1 MLLSALSPG
10 RTSVIIRMLRCEIPR
25 ESYLSTSRSQHQQQ
39 MMVKLYKGFTAASK
53 NPERRG
59 SKQEQFVIR
68 RDIAEKSATI
78 RAKLNRRNGF
88 FFFFFNL
95 RATTFSINKG
105 SILNV
110 HQPGIKAVTSPT
122 RRVELSRRLWREVE
136 NVATCSLQSQAC
148 AQTMHLPYKKGF
160 KINVFHLM
168 CNSPVP
174 TNSTLP
180 TFTTLE
186 MRCICFN
193 TPQII
198 SKGTK
203 HVG

>member
-1 MLLSALSPG
+1 
-10 RTSVIIRMLRCEIPR
+10 
-25 ESYLSTSRSQHQQQ
+25 

-122 RRVELSRRLWREVE
+122 RRVELSRKLWREVE
-136 NVATCSLQSQAC
+136 NLLLTEPGLCTNHASTIQKRIQNQCISPHVQQS
-148 AQTMHLPYKKGF
+148 
-160 KINVFHLM
+160 
-168 CNSPVP
+168 S
-174 TNSTLP
+174 TNKLNITYIHHIRDALHM
-180 TFTTLE
+180 F
-186 MRCICFN
+186 
-193 TPQII
+193 
-198 SKGTK
+198 
-203 HVG
+203 